1 MADTVSLRFLVSAAT
16 AGSIIGKAG
25 AVISEIEANS
35 NARVQLSR
43 PTELFPGTSD
53 RILLLTGSLSEI
65 LTGLRLTTVAS
76 QGTEWHPGALVTHQL
91 LAPHALCGAVLGK
104 EGATIRAFTDDSGA
118 TIKISSKQSMPAG
131 VTDRVLTISGS
142 TEQALRAT
150 ALVASKLT
158 EDSGYPI
165 ILRPYTYGQQSP
177 ATSPSG
183 GGYAGRERRERTHG
197 VGPWPVPI
205 ALGTG
210 PEDQCSALNGILTLS
225 GPSTTLTLSV
235 PDVCVGAILG
245 RGGETKKELQRLSGA
260 TIQVATRGEKD
271 CERQV
276 TLKGT
281 QEAVDLAKFVI
292 NQRIVQEQR
301 EIGERRRPDD
311 TQAGE

>member
-1 MADTVSLRFLVSAAT
+1 MADTISLRFLVSAAT

-35 NARVQLSR
+35 HARVQLSR
-43 PTELFPGTSD
+43 PNELFPGTSN

-76 QGTEWHPGALVTHQL
+76 QGAEWHPGALVTHQL
-91 LAPHALCGAVLGK
+91 LAPHALCGSVLGK
-104 EGATIRAFTDDSGA
+104 EGATIRAFTEDSGA
-118 TIKISSKQSMPAG
+118 TIKVSSKQSMPAG
-131 VTDRVLTISGS
+131 VSDRVVTISGS

-158 EDSGYPI
+158 EDSGYPS
-165 ILRPYTYGQQSP
+165 ILRPYTYGHQSP

-183 GGYAGRERRERTHG
+183 GHAGRERRERSHS
-197 VGPWPVPI
+197 VGPWPVPVCLGPVGQC
-205 ALGTG
+205 AL
-210 PEDQCSALNGILTLS
+210 SALNGILTLS

-292 NQRIVQEQR
+292 NQLIAQEQL
-301 EIGERRRPDD
+301 EIGERRPSDD